1 METLSKQT
9 AEQQVATKQT
19 TWQLDPVH
27 TTVKFA
33 VRHMVVAEVSG
44 RFSKFEGTIVRPTED
59 FSNGVIE
66 VKINAAS
73 INTDNEMRDN
83 HLRSADFFDVEK
95 HPELIFKSRAFEKTG
110 NDEYKILGDLTMHG
124 VTKPVELKAEYFG
137 EIKDW
142 EGKRHIGFKAEGA
155 LNRADYGLTYNMALE
170 AGGVVVGEKIKLH
183 LDVEAIEAPET
194 ANAVSLN

>member
-1 METLSKQT
+1 METSIKQT

-27 TTVKFA
+27 TTVKFS

-59 FSNGVIE
+59 FSGGAIS

-83 HLRSADFFDVEK
+83 HLRSADFFDVEN
-95 HPELIFKSRAFEKTG
+95 HPELIFKSRSFEKTG

-137 EIKDW
+137 EMKDW

-155 LNRADYGLTYNMALE
+155 LNRTDYGLTYNMALE